1 MAPTSQSNQP
11 TRQSKGGSLQ
21 QALASLTEDGQRVL
35 WAATGLERRLIGNLS
50 TPSVQPPE
58 APTEGKPI
66 HEPPLL
72 DCVEEQIRKVL
83 GQIREANDILAGIQ
97 QELS

>member
-21 QALASLTEDGQRVL
+21 QALASLTEEGQRVL
-35 WAATGLERRLIGNLS
+35 WAAAGLERRLIGNLMP
-50 TPSVQPPE
+50 TPIE
-58 APTEGKPI
+58 APTAPVPLAGI
-66 HEPPLL
+66 NEPPLL

-83 GQIREANDILAGIQ
+83 GQIRETNDILAGIE

>member
-11 TRQSKGGSLQ
+11 TRQTKGSRLQ
-21 QALASLTEDGQRVL
+21 QALASLTEDSQRLL
-35 WAATGLERRLIGNLS
+35 WAAAGLERRLIGNLS
-50 TPSVQPPE
+50 TPIVQPLTAPADGRLIKE
-58 APTEGKPI
+58 A
-66 HEPPLL
+66 PLL

-83 GQIREANDILAGIQ
+83 GEIREAGVILASID